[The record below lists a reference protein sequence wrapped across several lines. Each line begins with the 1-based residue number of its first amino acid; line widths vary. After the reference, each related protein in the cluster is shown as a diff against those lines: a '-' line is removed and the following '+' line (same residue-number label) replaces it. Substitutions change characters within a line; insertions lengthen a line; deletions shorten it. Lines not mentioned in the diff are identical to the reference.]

1 LKNDAGR
8 FLGFQTSSQRPQAYR
23 QALAN
28 AGFGRIEETTLE
40 HREAPS
46 FDALVGS
53 VYSAMT
59 PETIP
64 TGQERET
71 FETRLRAA
79 LGAEPYPEDV
89 RVTLLVGRGGTG

>member
-1 LKNDAGR
+1 MSRSRRRLMRSWA
-8 FLGFQTSSQRPQAYR
+8 
-23 QALAN
+23 
-28 AGFGRIEETTLE
+28 
-40 HREAPS
+40 
-46 FDALVGS
+46 

-64 TGQERET
+64 HGRDRAT

-89 RVTLLVGRGGTG
+89 RVTFLVGRSGAG

>member
-1 LKNDAGR
+1 LSRVRRWSWATANSR
-8 FLGFQTSSQRPQAYR
+8 CS
-23 QALAN
+23 AN
-28 AGFGRIEETTLE
+28 AGFGRIEETAVE
-40 HREAPS
+40 HRKTLP

-59 PETIP
+59 PDTIP
-64 TGQERET
+64 TGRERES

-89 RVTLLVGRGGTG
+89 RVTLLIGRSGTG